1 MGNRRT
7 KHTGDKK
14 QANNKTLDL
23 NPTISII
30 TLNVN
35 GLDTPFRRQRFPD
48 WIEKQ
53 APTTCSTQKTSFIYK
68 YKIH

>member
-7 KHTGDKK
+7 KQTGDKK
-14 QANNKTLDL
+14 QANNKILDL

-35 GLDTPFRRQRFPD
+35 GLETPDRRQRFPD
-48 WIEKQ
+48 WIEK
-53 APTTCSTQKTSFIYK
+53 
-68 YKIH
+68 